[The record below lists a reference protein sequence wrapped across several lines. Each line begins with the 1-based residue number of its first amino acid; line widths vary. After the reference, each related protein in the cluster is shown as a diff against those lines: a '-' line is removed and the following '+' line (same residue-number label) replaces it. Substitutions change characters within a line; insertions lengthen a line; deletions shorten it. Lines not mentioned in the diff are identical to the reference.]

1 MNKQKFYEDLNT
13 STICG
18 WEWCRKLYCYQLT
31 DPAFLERVYAR
42 LEELSRDRVKNIY
55 LFYVKTEI
63 YFWSKELKDSGAAEM
78 ASRNYKERQV
88 KEWKKKNLQAMTDS
102 ELLKKLNDLREK
114 HPWY

>member
-13 STICG
+13 ATICG
-18 WEWCRKLYCYQLT
+18 WEWCRKLYGYQLT

-88 KEWKKKNLQAMTDS
+88 RKNGNKTNTAGFTDWHGFKGFPS
-102 ELLKKLNDLREK
+102 IR
-114 HPWY
+114 